1 MTETFAVSPF
11 GGRGMAHAQIS
22 AQRAIARAASGA
34 KPRSESGDKKTVD
47 KWKLIRAVTE
57 AKQHLGLS
65 DRTICVLEA
74 LLSFLPERE
83 LKASTRLIVFP
94 SNAELSV
101 RARGMASAT
110 LRRHLASLVSAGL
123 VMRRDSANGKR
134 YARRN
139 EDGEVEQAFGFDLSQ
154 LVLRSDEI
162 FAEASR
168 VRRVAT
174 EMKAL
179 RSEVTIH
186 MRDIRAML
194 NALGEE
200 GHKAVRE
207 MEDVFA
213 AVSGRLGRRT
223 SREELEARFAK
234 LVALR
239 LRLEVCL
246 GLGHQDAG
254 EGVEA
259 DMAPVSVTPQT
270 DYETEADDQEN
281 RVQEKVEAR
290 TAEAFKSRKVSANV
304 RQNERHIKKPESE
317 SLLEEK
323 QEELGVRDAPHQ
335 LRPPKVDS
343 CQRGERAAVS
353 SAQNLTLTRIL
364 KSCPSIS
371 DYASAGIQ
379 SWQDMFK
386 ASDVVR
392 RMLGVSDHGWFTACT
407 ALGQAGA
414 AIAMAVILQRAERIA
429 SPGGYLRSLVA
440 KAQRGALDLRVL
452 VDQELRNQAGA
463 VTPGMGHA

>member
-34 KPRSESGDKKTVD
+34 KPRGESGDKKAVD

-101 RARGMASAT
+101 RARGMAPAT

-139 EDGEVEQAFGFDLSQ
+139 EDGEVEQAFGFDISQ

-162 FAEASR
+162 FAEAIR
-168 VRRVAT
+168 VRRTAS

-186 MRDIRAML
+186 MRDMRTML

-200 GHKAVRE
+200 GHEGLAE
-207 MEDVFA
+207 LEDAFE

-223 SREELEARFAK
+223 SREELEARLAR

-239 LRLEVCL
+239 LRLEACL

-254 EGVEA
+254 EDAEA
-259 DMAPVSVTPQT
+259 DMDTLSVTPQT
-270 DYETEADDQEN
+270 DSETGDDDQEKQ
-281 RVQEKVEAR
+281 VQEKVEAQ
-290 TAEAFKSRKVSANV
+290 TAEALNSRKVSANV

-317 SLLEEK
+317 SLLEERQK
-323 QEELGVRDAPHQ
+323 DLGVRDARHQ
-335 LRPPKVDS
+335 PRPPKVDS
-343 CQRGERAAVS
+343 CQRGEGDAAS
-353 SAQNLTLTRIL
+353 SARNVTLPSLL
-364 KSCPSIS
+364 KSCPSIA
-371 DYASAGIQ
+371 DYATAGIQ
-379 SWQDMFK
+379 SWQDLFK
-386 ASDVVR
+386 AGDVVR
-392 RMLGVSDHGWFTACT
+392 RMLGVSDHGWFAACA
-407 ALGQAGA
+407 ALGQVGA

-429 SPGGYLRSLVA
+429 SPGGYLRSLTA

-463 VTPGMGHA
+463 VTLGVGHA